1 MQSYTTYIEVDLDA
15 IAHNVRTARQF
26 VDPAQ
31 VMAVVKANAY
41 GHGAVEVAKTALE
54 NGASWLGVARVIE
67 GAQLRQ
73 AGITAPIL
81 VMSYAV
87 PLEMQVA
94 VVFDLTMTV
103 TELEVAEALSTYA
116 SRLHR
121 SAKVHVKVDT
131 GMGRYGLLPKEVVGF
146 LNEIRKLP
154 NLEIQGLYT
163 HFSTADDPNKTYT
176 QKQFEVF
183 KKVAVAVEKGGY
195 QMPMYHAANS
205 AATMYHPETHL
216 DIVRLGVAMYG
227 LRPNAAVAPAFEIR
241 PALTFKSHVA
251 RVRVLPKGASL
262 GYGRTYVT
270 PAEMPIAL
278 VPVGY
283 GDGYHRMLSNRGAVL
298 INGRRA
304 PIVGRVS
311 MDQIMLDVS
320 GVGDVQAGDEVV
332 VMGRQGREHITAE
345 EIGAWGDT
353 INYEVTTGLLPRVPR
368 FYEPAKS

>member
-1 MQSYTTYIEVDLDA
+1 MQSYTTYLEVDLDA
-15 IAHNVRTARQF
+15 IARNVRAARQF

-154 NLEIQGLYT
+154 GLEIQGLYT

-183 KKVAVAVEKGGY
+183 KKVAVAVEKVGY

-298 INGRRA
+298 INGGRA

-320 GVGDVQAGDEVV
+320 EVGNVQAGDEVV
-332 VMGRQGREHITAE
+332 VVGRQGREHITAE

-368 FYEPAKS
+368 FYQPTKG